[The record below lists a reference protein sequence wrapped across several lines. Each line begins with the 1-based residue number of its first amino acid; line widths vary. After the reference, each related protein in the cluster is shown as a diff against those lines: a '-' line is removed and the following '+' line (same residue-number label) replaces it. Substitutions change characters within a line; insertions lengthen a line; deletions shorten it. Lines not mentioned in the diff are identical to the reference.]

1 MITFQLTGVRCGAC
15 VQTITKAIQAL
26 PGVRECNVNLATTQA
41 SVELNPALTTIADLE
56 QAVQAVGYGAT
67 YIADPLALLM
77 DLTAENQ
84 AWRQTQRQL
93 RQQVYWGSGLSILI
107 VLGALPMMLGWDPGI
122 PQFLQ
127 SAWVQALLAT
137 PIQFWVGGSF
147 YRQAWIAAQHRTA
160 TMDTLVSLGTSAAYG
175 YSLVLTLF
183 PAWAAQ
189 LGLDHHV
196 YFEVAAIVIT
206 LVLLGR
212 YLEQQAKRQTSQAI
226 RQLIGLQP
234 QTARVVRPEGDLEIA
249 TTAVQVGDV
258 VLIRPGEKI
267 PLDGIVLG
275 GQSNV
280 DEALVT
286 GESQPVLKQSG
297 DEVIGAT
304 LNQSGSLQVQVT
316 KVGRETF
323 LAQMVQL
330 VQQAQ
335 SSRAPIQRRADQVMA
350 WFVPVVIGIALLTFL
365 AWWLAT
371 GNLTLAIFTL
381 IQVLIIACPCALG
394 LATPTSIMVG
404 TGKGAEYGILIKG
417 ADSLELAAK
426 IQTIVLDKTGTLT
439 QGKPTV
445 THWLTRPGLTTPEI
459 QALIAQTAA
468 VERLSEHPL
477 AQAIV
482 NYAQSQAVPIP
493 YAEMFQA
500 WPGEGVQGNVNQN
513 FVQVGSLTWLESLQ
527 IPASFLPPALT
538 QDHSWIGIAINGEM
552 QGLVGITDS
561 LKPSSS
567 SVVQT
572 LQRMGLKVVM
582 LTGDRW
588 DTAQAIAADVGIK
601 EVLAEVKPAAKAAM
615 IEKLQAQGQ
624 IVAMVGD
631 GINDAPALA
640 QANVGIAIGTGT
652 DVAIAASDITLISG
666 DLQGIVTAIQLSR
679 ATLRNIH
686 QNLFFALIYNSIGIP
701 VAAGLFYPIWGWL
714 LNPILAGGAMAFSS
728 VSVVTN
734 ALRLQRFQPHPYP
747 SRSKNALT

>member
-1 MITFQLTGVRCGAC
+1 MITLQLTGVRCGAC
-15 VQTITKAIQAL
+15 VQTITNAIQAL
-26 PGVRECNVNLATTQA
+26 PGVRECHVNFATTQA
-41 SVELNPALTTIADLE
+41 SVELDPTLTTIADLE

-67 YIADPLALLM
+67 YIEDPLALLM
-77 DLTAENQ
+77 DSTTENQ
-84 AWRQTQRQL
+84 AWRQSQRQL

-137 PIQFWVGGSF
+137 PIQFWVGGAF

-175 YSLVLTLF
+175 YSLVLTFF

-212 YLEQQAKRQTSQAI
+212 YLEQRAKRQTSQSI

-249 TTAVQVGDV
+249 TTAIQVGDV

-286 GESQPVLKQSG
+286 GESQPVFKQPG
-297 DEVIGAT
+297 DAVIGAT

-335 SSRAPIQRRADQVMA
+335 NSRAPIQRRADQVMA
-350 WFVPVVIGIALLTFL
+350 WFVPVVIGIALVTFL
-365 AWWLAT
+365 AWWLLT
-371 GNLTLAIFTL
+371 GNLTLALFTL

-445 THWLTRPGLTTPEI
+445 THWLTRPDLTTPET
-459 QALIAQTAA
+459 QTLIAQTAA

-493 YAEMFQA
+493 DAEMFQA

-513 FVQVGSLTWLESLQ
+513 FVQVGSLTWLESLH
-527 IPASFLPPALT
+527 IPASFLPPALA

-588 DTAQAIAADVGIK
+588 DTAQAIAAEVGIK

-666 DLQGIVTAIQLSR
+666 DLQAIVTAIQLSR

-686 QNLFFALIYNSIGIP
+686 QNLFFALIYNGIGIP

-728 VSVVTN
+728 ISVVTN
-734 ALRLQRFQPHPYP
+734 ALRLQGFQPDQYP
-747 SRSKNALT
+747 SR